1 MSGEVFICILGFI
14 VGIVFGCF
22 ITIAWYM
29 QPDCPFYKR
38 GYEAAVE
45 DFYKG
50 KLKCDRVEEPVVK
63 YVWKDKVK

>member
-1 MSGEVFICILGFI
+1 MRGEEFLCLLGFI
-14 VGIVFGCF
+14 AGIVVCF
-22 ITIAWYM
+22 LIMVVWQT

-50 KLKCDRVEEPVVK
+50 QLKCDRVEEPVVK
-63 YVWKDKVK
+63 YVWRKE

>member
-1 MSGEVFICILGFI
+1 MKGEEFFCLLGFI
-14 VGIVFGCF
+14 AGMGVGCF
-22 ITIAWYM
+22 IMIVCYN
-29 QPDCPFYKR
+29 QPDCPHYKR

-50 KLKCDRVEEPVVK
+50 QLKCDRVEEPVVR